1 MKSKTLFALWG
12 SLFVL
17 CAALGFVPN
26 PTGALRVLLILAAFG
41 FFAPP
46 LILIRTG
53 GRKTRRLIGILAMV
67 SLGLT
72 TFLIILNFLSVGF
85 SAAVGDA
92 LYALL
97 IIISTPMI
105 CGHYWVLSLFG
116 WAWLLFDSRAKR

>member
-1 MKSKTLFALWG
+1 MNSKTLFALWG
-12 SLFVL
+12 GLFVL

-26 PTGALRVLLILAAFG
+26 PTGALRIVLIMAAIG
-41 FFAPP
+41 FFVPP

-53 GRKTRRLIGILAMV
+53 GKKTRQLVGSLALL

-85 SAAVGDA
+85 STALGDA

-97 IIISTPMI
+97 VIISAPMI
-105 CGHYWVLSLFG
+105 CGQYWVLSLFG
-116 WAWLLFDSRAKR
+116 WAWLFYDSRSKR